1 MDPAH
6 EPEVIT
12 PLLKTTPEIESANEV
27 EVNKLPPIPTPPVTI
42 NAPVDELVEVVD
54 AVTAKPDIETI
65 PVDGL
70 TTNDAIVERPKP
82 DPFALFTAVIENE
95 EFVVVGDTATED
107 AADGGTACQD
117 GIVPAPLDVNT

>member
-1 MDPAH
+1 M
-6 EPEVIT
+6 
-12 PLLKTTPEIESANEV
+12 
-27 EVNKLPPIPTPPVTI
+27 
-42 NAPVDELVEVVD
+42 
-54 AVTAKPDIETI
+54 
-65 PVDGL
+65 DGL

-107 AADGGTACQD
+107 AAAGGTACQD